1 MSSQYQMR
9 KNGVINVLKATASME
24 QIMLAITYLKGL
36 LRDAKRRGDRELVEY
51 VGEIIGIYEARL
63 QPKNNNN

>member
-9 KNGVINVLKATASME
+9 KNGVINMLKATASME

-36 LRDAKRRGDRELVEY
+36 LRDAKRRGDRELVKY
-51 VGEIIGIYEARL
+51 VGEIIGVYEARL
-63 QPKNNNN
+63 QSQNNNN

>member
-9 KNGVINVLKATASME
+9 KNGVINMLKATASME

>member
-1 MSSQYQMR
+1 MSDVEQV
-9 KNGVINVLKATASME
+9 KFVIA
-24 QIMLAITYLKGL
+24 YLKGL
-36 LRDAKRRGDRELVEY
+36 LRDARRRGDKELVRY

>member
-1 MSSQYQMR
+1 MR

>member
-1 MSSQYQMR
+1 MNM
-9 KNGVINVLKATASME
+9 LKATASIE

-36 LRDAKRRGDRELVEY
+36 LRDAKRRGDRELVKY
-51 VGEIIGIYEARL
+51 VGEIIGVYEARL

>member
-1 MSSQYQMR
+1 M
-9 KNGVINVLKATASME
+9 INVLKATASME

-63 QPKNNNN
+63 QSQNNNN